1 MSDEVKKERK
11 QLGLAIPVTNKAKAS
26 SYDLKG
32 NIIIDGKSY
41 RFGAY
46 KSQASG
52 NGKMAAGQDYY
63 YFHRVEPMDEAAAG
77 ALPAC
82 NCISA
87 QENKERLQWQ
97 TKTFACCTMPQLKS
111 SSSANPTMT
120 PSEES
125 MDVADSHSN
134 PNSSKACDTC
144 VLE

>member
-1 MSDEVKKERK
+1 KSTQIKRSITIMSDEVKKERK

-77 ALPAC
+77 AAPNTDFNPA
-82 NCISA
+82 
-87 QENKERLQWQ
+87 E
-97 TKTFACCTMPQLKS
+97 
-111 SSSANPTMT
+111 
-120 PSEES
+120 
-125 MDVADSHSN
+125 
-134 PNSSKACDTC
+134 
-144 VLE
+144 LEA